1 MLLKELEGFIIPF
14 EINGEKKY
22 LKYNL
27 NSRLYLEYMTDYA
40 KLENTHP
47 SEWGFDDIL
56 HYLRA
61 MLIDS
66 YFEQNKEFIEARD
79 FASCLP
85 KLTDLG
91 RFLDEHGANDIVRII
106 LKGLAESMPESPIS
120 EGNSVNPTI
129 AV

>member
-1 MLLKELEGFIIPF
+1 MLLKELDGFKIPF
-14 EINGEKKY
+14 KINGENKY

-27 NSRLYLEYMTDYA
+27 NSRLYLEHMTDYS
-40 KLENTHP
+40 KLESTPP

-61 MLIDS
+61 MLLDS
-66 YFEQNKEFIEARD
+66 YFEQNKEFIEARN
-79 FASCLP
+79 FAACFP

-91 RFLDEHGANDIVRII
+91 RYIDENGADSVVSNI
-106 LKGLAESMPESPIS
+106 LRGVVESMPQANVS
-120 EGNSVNPTI
+120 EDKAANPPQ

>member
-1 MLLKELEGFIIPF
+1 MDLKELDGFKIPF
-14 EINGEKKY
+14 EINGETRY

-27 NSRLYLEYMTDYA
+27 NSRLYLETMTDY
-40 KLENTHP
+40 KNLEKKPP
-47 SEWGFDDIL
+47 SKWGFDEIL

-66 YFEQNKEFIEARD
+66 YYEENEKFIEMRNFSA
-79 FASCLP
+79 CIP

-91 RFLDEHGANDIVRII
+91 RLLDEIGAEKIVNTI
-106 LKGLAESMPESPIS
+106 LKGIVESLPQANVS
-120 EGNSVNPTI
+120 EDRAVNPPR

>member
-1 MLLKELEGFIIPF
+1 MSLKELAGFKIPF

-27 NSRLYLEYMTDYA
+27 NSRLYLEHMTDFS
-40 KLENTHP
+40 KLENTPP
-47 SEWGFDDIL
+47 SKWGFDDIL

-66 YFEQNKEFIEARD
+66 YFEQNKEFIEARN
-79 FASCLP
+79 FAACLP
-85 KLTDLG
+85 KLADLG
-91 RFLDEHGANDIVRII
+91 RYLDENGTENLVNII
-106 LKGLAESMPESPIS
+106 LKGIIESLPEASIS
-120 EGNSVNPTI
+120 EERAANPQV

>member
-1 MLLKELEGFIIPF
+1 MLLKELDGFKIPF
-14 EINGEKKY
+14 VINGENKY

-27 NSRLYLEYMTDYA
+27 NSRLYLEHMTDFS
-40 KLENTHP
+40 KLENIPP
-47 SEWGFDDIL
+47 SKWSFDDIL

-66 YFEQNKEFIEARD
+66 YFEQNKEFIEARN
-79 FASCLP
+79 FAACLP

-91 RFLDEHGANDIVRII
+91 RFVDENGAQGLVNTI
-106 LKGLAESMPESPIS
+106 LKGIAESMPQANIS
-120 EGNSVNPTI
+120 EERGVNPHK